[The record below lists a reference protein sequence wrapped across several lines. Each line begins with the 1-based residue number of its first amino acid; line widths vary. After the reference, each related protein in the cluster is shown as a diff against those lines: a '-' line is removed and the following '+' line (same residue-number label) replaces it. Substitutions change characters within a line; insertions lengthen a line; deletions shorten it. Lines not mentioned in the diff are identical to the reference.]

1 MLENISAFDG
11 IALGV
16 VVISAIMAFARGFLR
31 ELATL
36 GAFIGALAAAYY
48 ARKFLH
54 DWVAGLMPEGS
65 HALAPD
71 IILVVTA
78 FLIVYTLVAWLGQS
92 LSRSIMTNGD
102 IGLFDHIAG
111 LVFGIIRGGV
121 ALVFFAVLLSVGLE
135 DERVPPFI
143 LESVSYPI
151 LAQAADSVTGEAREA
166 GQNAQKPKDAT
177 PASGD

>member
-11 IALGV
+11 IALGIIL
-16 VVISAIMAFARGFLR
+16 ISALMAFARGFLR

-54 DWVAGLMPEGS
+54 GTVADLLPAGS
-65 HALAPD
+65 HPLAPD
-71 IILVVTA
+71 IILVVSA
-78 FLIVYTLVAWLGQS
+78 FLIVYVIVAWLGQS
-92 LSRSIMTNGD
+92 LSKSIMTNGD

-111 LVFGIIRGGV
+111 LVFGVIRGGV

-135 DERVPPFI
+135 DDRVPPFI
-143 LESVSYPI
+143 QDSFSYPI
-151 LAQAADSVTGEAREA
+151 LSSAANAVTGEAREA
-166 GQNAQKPKDAT
+166 SRSAT
-177 PASGD
+177 ELAPASGD

>member
-11 IALGV
+11 IALSV
-16 VVISAIMAFARGFLR
+16 ILISALMAFARGFLR

-54 DWVAGLMPEGS
+54 SKVADLLPEGS
-65 HALAPD
+65 HPLAPD

-78 FLIVYTLVAWLGQS
+78 FLIVYVIVAWLGQS
-92 LSRSIMTNGD
+92 LSKSIMTNGD

-111 LVFGIIRGGV
+111 LLFGVIRGGV

-135 DERVPPFI
+135 EERVPPFI
-143 LESVSYPI
+143 QDSLSYPI
-151 LAQAADSVTGEAREA
+151 LARAADAVTGEAREVSRSA
-166 GQNAQKPKDAT
+166 APVV

>member
-16 VVISAIMAFARGFLR
+16 IIVSAIMAFARGFLR

-54 DWVAGLMPEGS
+54 VWVAGLLPEGS
-65 HALAPD
+65 HPLAPD
-71 IILVVTA
+71 IILIVCA
-78 FLIVYTLVAWLGQS
+78 FLIVYVIVAWLGHG
-92 LSRSIMTNGD
+92 LSKSIMTNGD
-102 IGLFDHIAG
+102 IGMFDHIAG
-111 LVFGIIRGGV
+111 LVFGVIRGGV
-121 ALVFFAVLLSVGLE
+121 ALVFFAVLLNAGFKV
-135 DERVPPFI
+135 DRVPPFI
-143 LESVSYPI
+143 QNSLSYPI
-151 LAQAADSVTGEAREA
+151 LASAADAVTGEAREV
-166 GQNAQKPKDAT
+166 AQEEEKAT

>member
-11 IALGV
+11 IALGIIV
-16 VVISAIMAFARGFLR
+16 VSAIMAFARGFLR

-48 ARKFLH
+48 ARKFLNG
-54 DWVAGLMPEGS
+54 WVATLLPEGT
-65 HALAPD
+65 HPLAPD

-78 FLIVYTLVAWLGQS
+78 FLIVYVIVAWLGQS
-92 LSRSIMTNGD
+92 LSKSIMTNGD

-111 LVFGIIRGGV
+111 LVFGVIRGGI

-135 DERVPPFI
+135 DDRVPPFI
-143 LESVSYPI
+143 QDSFSYP
-151 LAQAADSVTGEAREA
+151 LLSEAAQIVTGEARAVSQSATEA
-166 GQNAQKPKDAT
+166 EAPLT
-177 PASGD
+177 GD